1 MKTDRSHIPAD
12 LSEGDSNLS
21 AGHVINWTPPL
32 TISETELDRAL
43 AIFEAGLAEIESR
56 AEL

>member
-1 MKTDRSHIPAD
+1 
-12 LSEGDSNLS
+12 
-21 AGHVINWTPPL
+21 VICPTPPP

-43 AIFEAGLAEIESR
+43 AIFEAGLEEIETR